1 MFGLTSK
8 KRLDEALELVAS
20 LQKQVGELT
29 VELKEAQAN
38 GEFFISRYQDVN
50 VDRESLSRQVGKL
63 LARCKVY
70 RNHSMARDPKTG
82 RIMNKA
88 KSAEFFADA
97 IYDEYNK
104 QGLL

>member
-1 MFGLTSK
+1 MFRLTSK

-38 GEFFISRYQDVN
+38 GEFFLKRSESFKFDRDVLG
-50 VDRESLSRQVGKL
+50 RRVGKL
-63 LARCKVY
+63 LACIEVY
-70 RNHSMARDPKTG
+70 RNHSVARDPKTG
-82 RIMNKA
+82 RIMNKV

-97 IYDEYNK
+97 IQDEYSK
-104 QGLL
+104 QGLS

>member
-29 VELKEAQAN
+29 VELKEAQEN
-38 GEFFISRYQDVN
+38 SEYFLKSYQDIKA
-50 VDRESLSRQVGKL
+50 DRESLGSQVGKL
-63 LARCKVY
+63 LARIKMY
-70 RNHSMARDPKTG
+70 RNHSVARDPKTG

-88 KSAEFFADA
+88 KSAAFFADA
-97 IYDEYNK
+97 IRDEYNK
-104 QGLL
+104 QGLV